1 MRIAMIGAG
10 AMGSSLGARLA
21 GAGAE
26 VVLYDVDAAHVA
38 AIVAGGLTV
47 ATPSSEIRVSLPA
60 TTDAAAIGPVDL
72 AIVLVDS
79 NATKAAAATLANV
92 LPDESFA
99 LTLQNGIGNVEALVA
114 ALGRERVVGGCT
126 YNSAARLAPGRVLHS
141 NVGKTTIGELDGR
154 RSERVAAIAALF
166 RRPACRPRSATTS
179 SATSG

>member
-38 AIVAGGLTV
+38 AIVAGGLVV
-47 ATPSSEIRVSLPA
+47 ATPYGEIRVPLPA

-92 LPDESFA
+92 LP
-99 LTLQNGIGNVEALVA
+99 
-114 ALGRERVVGGCT
+114 
-126 YNSAARLAPGRVLHS
+126 
-141 NVGKTTIGELDGR
+141 
-154 RSERVAAIAALF
+154 
-166 RRPACRPRSATTS
+166 ATVS
-179 SATSG
+179 R